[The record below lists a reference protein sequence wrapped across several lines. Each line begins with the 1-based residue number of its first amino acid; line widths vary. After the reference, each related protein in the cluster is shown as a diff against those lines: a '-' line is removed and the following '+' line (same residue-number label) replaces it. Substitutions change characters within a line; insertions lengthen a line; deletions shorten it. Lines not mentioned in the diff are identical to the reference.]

1 MEKIKTL
8 RIMKPASRGRKNCL
22 LLILLL
28 FCLVHPSIAW
38 PAGHV
43 NVITVNEIIN
53 PAISDYITKIVDKS
67 VKEGANSLI
76 IQLDTPGGLD
86 LSMRDIIKSIMNARI
101 PVIVYVAPGGA
112 RAASAGVMITMSAD
126 VAAMAPGTNI
136 GAAHP
141 VAMGGGK
148 MDETMMEKVEND
160 AVAYAKS
167 IAAKKGR
174 NEEWAEEAVRKSV
187 SITATEAL
195 ELKVIDLVA
204 RDLQELLE
212 KVDGRTV
219 EKEGQKFTVLT
230 RGAEVR
236 NLEMGLRQRILNALS
251 NPNIAYILLMV
262 GLAGLY
268 FEFSSPGAILPG
280 VIGAISLILAFF
292 ALQTLPI
299 NYAGILLLILG
310 IILFIAEIK
319 ITSYGLLSV
328 GGVVSLTLGSLM
340 LFESPA
346 PYFRVSLRVVLPTVF
361 LTSAFFLIIVGL
373 AIRAHRSQPA
383 TGQEG
388 MVGLVGVAKSSLGPS
403 GGKVFL
409 HGEYWNAV
417 SDEAIREGDEVQ
429 VLEVKNLRMKVRRV
443 S

>member
-1 MEKIKTL
+1 V
-8 RIMKPASRGRKNCL
+8 RKPKDIIINKSAWTVRNICA
-22 LLILLL
+22 LL
-28 FCLVHPSIAW
+28 FCLIFCQIIPSTGWSAE
-38 PAGHV
+38 HV
-43 NVITVNEIIN
+43 NVITVSEIIN
-53 PAISDYITKIVDKS
+53 PAISEYITKMTDQS

-112 RAASAGVMITMSAD
+112 RAASAGVMITMAAD

-141 VAMGGGK
+141 VTMGGGK
-148 MDETMMEKVEND
+148 IDETMMEKVEND

-187 SITATEAL
+187 SITAKEAL
-195 ELKVIDLVA
+195 KLKVIDLVA

-212 KVDGRTV
+212 KLDGRTV
-219 EKEGQKFTVLT
+219 EKEGLKFSLKT
-230 RGAEVR
+230 RGVEVR
-236 NLEMGLRQRILNALS
+236 QLEMGWRHKILTALS
-251 NPNIAYILLMV
+251 NPNIAYILIMV

-268 FEFSSPGAILPG
+268 FEFSNPGAILPG
-280 VIGAISLILAFF
+280 VVGAISLILAFY
-292 ALQTLPI
+292 ALQTLPV
-299 NYAGILLLILG
+299 NYAGILLIILG
-310 IILFIAEIK
+310 LILFIAEIK

-328 GGVVSLTLGSLM
+328 GGIVSLTLGSLM

-346 PYFRVSLRVVLPTVF
+346 PYFRVSLDVLLPTIF

-373 AIRAHRSQPA
+373 AVKAHRARPA
-383 TGQEG
+383 TGVQG
-388 MVGLVGVAKSSLGPS
+388 MVGLVGFARSPLGPK
-403 GGKVFL
+403 GGKVYI
-409 HGEYWNAV
+409 HGEYWNAF
-417 SDEAIREGDEVQ
+417 SDEAIQEGEEVQ
-429 VLEVKNLRMKVRRV
+429 VLEVRNLRIKVKRV
-443 S
+443 